1 MDMTDGEL
9 IIKQTEK
16 AVKHAI
22 ISEIRN
28 EINIGVTLEVTEYLD
43 GLIDRL
49 INLKI

>member
-22 ISEIRN
+22 ISEIRH
-28 EINIGVTLEVTEYLD
+28 EINIGVTLEVAEYLE
-43 GLIDRL
+43 GLINRL
-49 INLKI
+49 ENLKI